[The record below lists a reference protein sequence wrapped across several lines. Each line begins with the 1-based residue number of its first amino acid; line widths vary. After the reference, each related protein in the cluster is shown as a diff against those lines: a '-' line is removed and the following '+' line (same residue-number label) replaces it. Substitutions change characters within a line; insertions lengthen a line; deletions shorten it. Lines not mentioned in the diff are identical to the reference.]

1 MDRTAMLLLALGLFL
16 GGGVIS
22 FVKQKLPTGLIVL
35 LGIGAAMSLGAGLLR
50 L

>member
-1 MDRTAMLLLALGLFL
+1 MLLLALGLFL
-16 GGGVIS
+16 VGGVVS
-22 FVKQKLPTGLIVL
+22 FARQKLPTGLIVL